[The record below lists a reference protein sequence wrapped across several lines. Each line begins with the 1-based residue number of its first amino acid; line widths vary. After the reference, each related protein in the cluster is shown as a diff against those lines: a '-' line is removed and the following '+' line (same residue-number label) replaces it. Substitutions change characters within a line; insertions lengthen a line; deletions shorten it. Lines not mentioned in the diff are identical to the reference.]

1 MLFLLRLT
9 QRIVHMRKKIAQY
22 FLLLL
27 FCFSLEKIFAQT
39 DTWDL
44 RKCVDYAMAN
54 NITVLQA
61 DVQARQA
68 ALQTKLAKGQLIPT
82 LGFNTQAGYQ
92 FGRNIDPTTNQ
103 YTNNKVFFQSYTLQ
117 AGITLFNFFS
127 IKNNII
133 ASAKDEEGYRLGV
146 GKARNDIAL
155 NVAASYLQTL
165 LSVEQ
170 ANIGSAQ
177 INQTQAQLDN
187 TRKLVQAGSMPELN
201 AAQLEAQLATDSS
214 NYITALGTADQN
226 RIQLIALLNLDE
238 ATSFKVATP
247 DVDKIPVPALSELE
261 PGYVYQLAIATQPLQ
276 QSDSMHIV
284 AREYAVKSARG
295 AMYPTLSAFGQLG
308 SNYGSTFQ
316 QFLTTGPYDTI
327 YTHGGDYIT
336 SPTAITGRVP
346 YFKQISNINFSQSI
360 GLQLNVPIF
369 NGRQLRTNYDRAKLD
384 LENAQLQLRADNL
397 TLQQNIYTAYS
408 NAVSALAKYNS
419 STKAVQTQQY
429 AYDLATKRYNI
440 GLMSTIDYI
449 TIQTNLTTAKINQAS
464 AKYDY
469 IFKMK
474 VLEFYKGQGVQF

>member
-1 MLFLLRLT
+1 MIKYFSLF
-9 QRIVHMRKKIAQY
+9 
-22 FLLLL
+22 L
-27 FCFSLEKIFAQT
+27 FCFWIKNANAQ
-39 DTWDL
+39 DDWDL
-44 RKCVDYAMAN
+44 RRCVDYAMAN
-54 NITVLQA
+54 NITVQQA
-61 DVQARQA
+61 DVQARIA
-68 ALQTKLAKGQLIPT
+68 ALQTKLSKAHLIPT

-103 YTNNKVFFQSYTLQ
+103 FTNSKVFFQSYNVQ

-133 ASAKDEEGYRLGV
+133 SSAKNEEAYKLGV

-155 NVAASYLQTL
+155 NVAASYLETL

-170 ANIGSAQ
+170 ANIAKVQ
-177 INQTQAQLDN
+177 INQTTAQLEN

-214 NYITALGTADQN
+214 TYITSAGTADQN

-238 ATSFKVATP
+238 ATSFKVSTP
-247 DVDKIPVPALSELE
+247 DVDKIPIPPLSELQ
-261 PGYVYQLAIATQPLQ
+261 PAYVYQLALASQPLQ
-276 QSDSMHIV
+276 QSDSMFV
-284 AREYAVKSARG
+284 MANQYAVKSARG
-295 AMYPTLSAFGQLG
+295 AMYPSLSAFGQLG

-316 QFLTTGPYDTI
+316 EVTSFTPKADTLF
-327 YTHGGDYIT
+327 TNGGDYIV
-336 SPTAITGRVP
+336 VP
-346 YFKQISNINFSQSI
+346 GSNVVTKRPNYLRQIGNINFSQAI

-369 NGRQLRTNYDRAKLD
+369 NGRQARTNYERAKLN
-384 LENAQLQLRADNL
+384 LENSQLQSRADNL

-408 NAVSALAKYNS
+408 NAVSALAKYNA
-419 STKAVQTQQY
+419 TGKAVETQQY
-429 AYDLATKRYNI
+429 AYDLGTKRYNI

-449 TIQTNLTTAKINQAS
+449 TLQTNLFTAKINQAA

-469 IFKMK
+469 IFKVK

>member
-1 MLFLLRLT
+1 MSAAYIKHEKMIKYFSLF
-9 QRIVHMRKKIAQY
+9 
-22 FLLLL
+22 L
-27 FCFSLEKIFAQT
+27 FCFWIKNANAQ
-39 DTWDL
+39 DDWDL
-44 RKCVDYAMAN
+44 RRCVDYAMAN
-54 NITVLQA
+54 NITVQQA
-61 DVQARQA
+61 DVQARIA
-68 ALQTKLAKGQLIPT
+68 ALQTKLSKAHLIPT

-103 YTNNKVFFQSYTLQ
+103 FTNSKVFFQSYNVQ

-133 ASAKDEEGYRLGV
+133 SSAKNEEAYKLGV

-155 NVAASYLQTL
+155 NVAASYLETL

-170 ANIGSAQ
+170 ANIAKVQ
-177 INQTQAQLDN
+177 INQTTAQLEN

-214 NYITALGTADQN
+214 TYITSAGTADQN

-238 ATSFKVATP
+238 ATSFKVSTP
-247 DVDKIPVPALSELE
+247 DVDKIPIPPLSELQ
-261 PGYVYQLAIATQPLQ
+261 PAYVYQLALASQPLQ
-276 QSDSMHIV
+276 QSDSMFV
-284 AREYAVKSARG
+284 MANQYAVKSARG
-295 AMYPTLSAFGQLG
+295 AMYPSLSAFGQLG

-316 QFLTTGPYDTI
+316 EVTSFTPKADTLF
-327 YTHGGDYIT
+327 TNGGDYIV
-336 SPTAITGRVP
+336 VP
-346 YFKQISNINFSQSI
+346 GSNVVTKRPNYLRQIGNINFSQAI

-369 NGRQLRTNYDRAKLD
+369 NGRQARTNYERAKLN
-384 LENAQLQLRADNL
+384 LENSQLQSRADNL

-408 NAVSALAKYNS
+408 NAVSALAKYNA
-419 STKAVQTQQY
+419 TGKAVETQQY
-429 AYDLATKRYNI
+429 AYDLGTKRYNI

-449 TIQTNLTTAKINQAS
+449 TLQTNLFTAKINQAA

-469 IFKMK
+469 IFKVK